1 MMILL
6 RVSLLL
12 AMIGAV
18 ELPAGAQ
25 PAGDA
30 DREITLLAGGLY
42 KVREGGEHTIFLVTR
57 DGIVLVDPLSLDTAD
72 WLKGEFAARFPGVP
86 VKYVV
91 LTHHHTER
99 ATGAAIFSGTAQ
111 IVGHRDFREA
121 ADVARRADRGAYRF
135 VPNPRETFADRYS
148 IELGGQRVDV
158 IHAGP
163 FHSPEMSVVS
173 IPSQRVVFSEEAP
186 PIKVVPFEFGD
197 TAPAVVVRW
206 IEAVASIDFATL
218 LLSDGTT
225 MAREPI
231 ASLAGYL
238 TRMRRDVLDGYERGA
253 SLDQLDRDV
262 TLDPHRTSPH
272 YVARRAQIEAM
283 YKPLHFTR
291 FDFAFTALASY
302 IPENPSQYCASF
314 ESCSAGGA
322 IAGGSI
328 AATLFLG
335 RRAGLQGEVV
345 LSDQFWSTRSR
356 PNYDEEVVFRPTRGS
371 VLFRY
376 NLTRS
381 RAVTLLGGL
390 SSTVGDMRGLNRVQ
404 ARLMPVGGR
413 HVISG
418 NDRRYGWTG
427 GLELSR
433 GLGAFRFVIPVRATL
448 TNGTLPDYWPSRFDL
463 SVGAGIAMPVIR
475 RIE

>member
-1 MMILL
+1 MMKLL
-6 RVSLLL
+6 RIPVLL
-12 AMIGAV
+12 ALLGAAV
-18 ELPAGAQ
+18 SPARAQ
-25 PAGDA
+25 PAGKA
-30 DREITLLAGGLY
+30 DRDISLFAGGVY
-42 KVREGGEHTIFLVTR
+42 KVRDGSAHTIFLLTR

-72 WLKGEFAARFPGVP
+72 WLKGEFATRFPGVP

-99 ATGAAIFSGTAQ
+99 ATGAAIFAGSAQ

-121 ADVARRADRGAYRF
+121 ADASRRADRSAYRF

-173 IPSQRVVFSEEAP
+173 IPSERVVFSAEWP
-186 PIKVVPFEFGD
+186 PIKIAPFEFGD
-197 TAPAVVVRW
+197 TAPQVVVRW
-206 IEAVASIDFATL
+206 LEAVARIDFDTL

-225 MAREPI
+225 MTREPI

-238 TRMRRDVLDGYERGA
+238 TRMRRDVLAGYERGR

-262 TLDPHRTSPH
+262 TLDPYRTSPH
-272 YVARRAQIEAM
+272 YVGRRAQMEAI
-283 YKPLHFTR
+283 YERLHLR
-291 FDFAFTALASY
+291 RLDFAFTAVATY
-302 IPENPSQYCASF
+302 VPENPAQYCASF

-322 IAGGSI
+322 IAGGSV

-335 RRAGLQGEVV
+335 RRVGLQGEVV

-356 PNYDEEVVFRPTRGS
+356 SQYDEEVVFRPTRGS
-371 VLFRY
+371 VLFRF

-381 RAVTLLGGL
+381 RSVILLGGI
-390 SSTVGDMRGLNRVQ
+390 SSTAGDVRGLDRVQ
-404 ARLMPVGGR
+404 GRLIPVGGR
-413 HVISG
+413 HAIRAS
-418 NDRRYGWTG
+418 DRRHGWTG
-427 GLELSR
+427 GLELSK
-433 GLGAFRFVIPVRATL
+433 GMGAFRFVIPVRATL
-448 TNGTLPDYWPSRFDL
+448 INGTLPAYWPSRFDL
-463 SVGAGIAMPVIR
+463 SAGAGIAIPFIR